1 MASNA
6 EIRFLPALSVRGFSV
21 RLIGRLLLALAL
33 GCVSAGGANAEET
46 APAVA
51 VSAGAG
57 DAGQAAGPAHPHH
70 VAHGLRFKQAE
81 VYRGFQRVGPSRGF
95 MVPAAADLSA
105 FFPPPRNQGDQNSCV
120 GWSVGYALRGY
131 YANRAA
137 GHSGNQAAVLLSPSF
152 VYNLIADP
160 GECDTGSNISD
171 ALDLLRDVGTV
182 PITRFPYRD
191 SDCNRRPGP
200 DVKREAGAW
209 RIRGWHTVDLT
220 GPAAV
225 KEQIAKGDPVVIGMY
240 VTDAFTELAGD
251 TVFRDTGKDGDGHA
265 MVVVGYDDRK
275 RAFRLM
281 NSWGPEW
288 GRGGFGWVSY
298 DSFAA
303 RVDEAYVATVADLPP
318 LPANGIAPPAG
329 DVTAPSGDIPAPAP
343 SVQPKVQPD
352 EPVPGPGA
360 DDGVPPEL
368 SANGRQAF
376 QNYRNARTH
385 KAFALAPDGA
395 YGWRSGRTST
405 DIAAD
410 QALAFCR
417 QHTSGSCRV
426 VSLDDQA
433 QGNGGDTPSD
443 DVPPSTKYRPQ
454 ADEDGPSS
462 DRRHTG
468 PVEIPGIRGDS
479 EDDN

>member
-1 MASNA
+1 MASA
-6 EIRFLPALSVRGFSV
+6 TEIRSLPTASERSFPA
-21 RLIGRLLLALAL
+21 RLIGRWLVLVLVLTL
-33 GCVSAGGANAEET
+33 GSVPARGATAE
-46 APAVA
+46 
-51 VSAGAG
+51 GDG
-57 DAGQAAGPAHPHH
+57 DAGQAAAPAHPHR
-70 VAHGLRFKQAE
+70 VTHGLRFKPAAE
-81 VYRGFQRVGPSRGF
+81 YQGFLRVGPSRGF
-95 MVPAAADLSA
+95 MLPLAADLSA
-105 FFPPPRNQGDQNSCV
+105 YFPPPRNQGDQNSCV

-131 YANRAA
+131 YANRVA
-137 GHSGNQAAVLLSPSF
+137 GHTGSQSPVLLSPSF

-182 PITRFPYRD
+182 PLTRFPYRD

-200 DVKREAGAW
+200 DVKREASSW

-240 VTDAFTELAGD
+240 VTDAFTGLTGD
-251 TVFRDTGKDGDGHA
+251 TVFRDTRKDGDGHA

-318 LPANGIAPPAG
+318 LPANGVTPPTGDEPPPAPPAP
-329 DVTAPSGDIPAPAP
+329 TP
-343 SVQPKVQPD
+343 PKVQPD
-352 EPVPGPGA
+352 EPTPGPGG

-376 QNYRNARTH
+376 QDYQNARPH
-385 KAFALAPDGA
+385 KAFAVAPDGA
-395 YGWRSGRTST
+395 YGWRSGRGTT
-405 DIAAD
+405 ADAAD
-410 QALAFCR
+410 QAIAFC
-417 QHTSGSCRV
+417 QKHTTGTCRV
-426 VSLDDQA
+426 VSLDGQPRD
-433 QGNGGDTPSD
+433 NGADTPSD
-443 DVPPSTKYRPQ
+443 DTPPSTKYRPR
-454 ADEDGPSS
+454 ADQDTPSP

-468 PVEIPGIRGDS
+468 PIEIPAIRGDS